1 MENSL
6 VDFKPDAT
14 MKKANKNANL
24 RVVEFLVFIL
34 FIDYE
39 FLFPFPMTCIN
50 GEPALTIEYFFFY

>member
-1 MENSL
+1 MGNSI

-14 MKKANKNANL
+14 MKKANKNANV

-39 FLFPFPMTCIN
+39 FFV
-50 GEPALTIEYFFFY
+50 FFFFSQ